1 MAVSEAQTL
10 PTVTAVEREPEHGT
24 GTPPQ
29 HHNNADST
37 SVSSASTVHK
47 PSEALNEKSE
57 TFATDVLEQEKG
69 KEEEVQA
76 DAGTETEDHT
86 NYPHGLKL
94 VTLIIAL
101 CLAVFLVA
109 LDQTIIATAIPKIT
123 DRFRSVNDIGWYGSA
138 YFLTSTALQPS
149 FGRIYKVFQIKWV
162 FLSAIGVFE
171 LGSLICAVAPSST
184 ALIVGRAIA
193 GIGVGGIFSGSLV
206 IIAHS
211 VPLIRRPLVFGVFG
225 AMWGLASV
233 AGPLLGGVFTDKLSW
248 RWCFYINLPIGAF
261 SVVVVLFV
269 LHIPQDPKL
278 SEKPL
283 LKRVMELDLIGAG
296 ILIPAIIM
304 LLLAVQWGG
313 STYAWSNSR
322 IIGLFVGAGLMLV
335 LFSISQW
342 RLGEAATIP
351 PRLLKQRTLMAACAF
366 VFFFGAGI
374 FILMYYLPLYLQ
386 SVKGSS
392 PTESGIQILPL
403 MLSTVLTSIIGGIM
417 VTIIGYY
424 TPILMGASA
433 LMAVGY
439 GLISTWTVDS
449 PFGEWFGYQIVAG
462 LGAGFGF
469 NLPLVAVQTALPMA
483 DIPQGTVLLM
493 FCQSLGGALFIAV
506 GQSVFS
512 NGLVEGAAKYAPDL
526 DPQFLLRT
534 GATAIRSA
542 LEQSGMEGELRQ
554 AIQAYVY
561 ALKDCYRVSVAVSCV
576 AFIASC
582 LLEWKNVKKAKQ
594 GGGEAIPVMA

>member
-1 MAVSEAQTL
+1 MGVPEDQTSPNAAV
-10 PTVTAVEREPEHGT
+10 PEHI
-24 GTPPQ
+24 PQ
-29 HHNNADST
+29 EQARHQNNLDST
-37 SVSSASTVHK
+37 SVSSASINK
-47 PSEALNEKSE
+47 ADEALDEKDPKLASE
-57 TFATDVLEQEKG
+57 VVEDGGKG
-69 KEEEVQA
+69 EDTRRPSQI
-76 DAGTETEDHT
+76 EDHSK
-86 NYPHGLKL
+86 YPHGFKL

-123 DRFRSVNDIGWYGSA
+123 DRFHSVNDIGWYGSA

-149 FGRIYKVFQIKWV
+149 FGRVYKVFQIKWI
-162 FLSAIGVFE
+162 FLGAIGVFE
-171 LGSLICAVAPSST
+171 VGSLVCATAPSST
-184 ALIVGRAIA
+184 ALIVGRAVA
-193 GIGVGGIFSGSLV
+193 GIGVGGIFSGALV

-211 VPLIRRPLVFGVFG
+211 VPLIRRPMVFGMFG

-233 AGPLLGGVFTDKLSW
+233 AGPLLGGVFTDKVSW

-269 LHIPQDPKL
+269 LHIPQDP
-278 SEKPL
+278 EIA
-283 LKRVMELDLIGAG
+283 KRPIFKRILELDLIGAS

-313 STYAWSNSR
+313 STYAWNSSR

-366 VFFFGAGI
+366 VFFFGAGV

-392 PTESGIQILPL
+392 PTKSGIQILPF
-403 MLSTVLTSIIGGIM
+403 MLSTVLTSIIGGIL

-424 TPILMGASA
+424 TPLLIGAAA
-433 LMAVGY
+433 LMTIGY
-439 GLISTWTVDS
+439 GLITTWTIDS
-449 PFGEWFGYQIVAG
+449 PLREWFGYQLPAG

-512 NGLVEGAAKYAPDL
+512 NGLVKGTAKYAPNL
-526 DPQFLLRT
+526 DPDLLLHT
-534 GATAIRSA
+534 GATAIRGV
-542 LEQSGMEGELRQ
+542 LDKQGMEGELRQ
-554 AIQAYVY
+554 ALEAYVY
-561 ALKDCYRVSVAVSCV
+561 GLKDCYRVSVAVAAASV
-576 AFIASC
+576 IAACFFEFKS
-582 LLEWKNVKKAKQ
+582 VKKASKER
-594 GGGEAIPVMA
+594 GAAAPAMA

>member
-1 MAVSEAQTL
+1 MGVSKDQVPPPA
-10 PTVTAVEREPEHGT
+10 TVPEQDSEQGPRT
-24 GTPPQ
+24 NGY
-29 HHNNADST
+29 NADST

-47 PSEALNEKSE
+47 ADEAVDEKDGKLAADVSER
-57 TFATDVLEQEKG
+57 EKG
-69 KEEEVQA
+69 KEEEIHV
-76 DAGTETEDHT
+76 DAASETEDHT

-94 VTLIIAL
+94 VTLVIAL
-101 CLAVFLVA
+101 SLAVFLVA

-123 DRFRSVNDIGWYGSA
+123 DHFNSINDIGWYGSA

-149 FGRIYKVFQIKWV
+149 FGRVYKVFQIKWV
-162 FLSAIGVFE
+162 FLSAIAVFE

-184 ALIVGRAIA
+184 TLIVGRAVA
-193 GIGVGGIFSGSLV
+193 GIGVGGIFSGALV

-211 VPLIRRPLVFGVFG
+211 VPLIRRPLVFGLFG

-233 AGPLLGGVFTDKLSW
+233 AGPLLGGVFTDKVSW

-278 SEKPL
+278 SEKPI
-283 LKRVMELDLIGAG
+283 LKRVMELDLLGAA

-313 STYAWSNSR
+313 STYAWNNSR
-322 IIGLFVGAGLMLV
+322 IIGLFVGAGLMLI
-335 LFSISQW
+335 LFAVSQW

-351 PRLLKQRTLMAACAF
+351 PRLLKQRTLMAACGF
-366 VFFFGAGI
+366 VFFFGAGV
-374 FILMYYLPLYLQ
+374 FILIYYLPLYLQ

-403 MLSTVLTSIIGGIM
+403 MLSTVLTSIVGGIL

-424 TPILMGASA
+424 TPLLIGASA
-433 LMAVGY
+433 LMTVGY
-439 GLISTWTVDS
+439 GLITTWTVDS
-449 PFGEWFGYQIVAG
+449 PFREWFGYQIIAG

-469 NLPLVAVQTALPMA
+469 NLPLVAVQTTLPLA

-512 NGLVEGAAKYAPDL
+512 NGLVEGVVKYAPDL
-526 DPQFLLRT
+526 DPQFLLNT
-534 GATAIRSA
+534 GATAIRST
-542 LEQSGMEGELRQ
+542 LQNTGREGELRQ

-561 ALKDCYRVSVAVSCV
+561 ALKDCYRVSLAVSCM
-576 AFIASC
+576 AFVASC
-582 LLEWKNVKKAKQ
+582 FLEWKSVKKAKQ
-594 GGGEAIPVMA
+594 GGGGEAIPVMA

>member
-1 MAVSEAQTL
+1 M
-10 PTVTAVEREPEHGT
+10 VTASEREPEQGP
-24 GTPPQ
+24 TPPYQ
-29 HHNNADST
+29 NNVDTT

-47 PSEALNEKSE
+47 PTDTLNEQEEKS
-57 TFATDVLEQEKG
+57 AAAVLEKEKG
-69 KEEEVQA
+69 EEGDIQV
-76 DAGTETEDHT
+76 DAETETEDHT

-123 DRFRSVNDIGWYGSA
+123 DRFHSVNDIGWYGSA

-248 RWCFYINLPIGAF
+248 RWCFYINLPVGAF

-283 LKRVMELDLIGAG
+283 LKRVMELDLVGAG
-296 ILIPAIIM
+296 ILIPAIVM

-313 STYAWSNSR
+313 STYPWSNSR

-335 LFSISQW
+335 LFSVSQW

-351 PRLLKQRTLMAACAF
+351 PRLLKQRTLMAACGF

-542 LEQSGMEGELRQ
+542 LQQSGMEGELRQ

-582 LLEWKNVKKAKQ
+582 FLEWKNVKKAKQ
-594 GGGEAIPVMA
+594 AGGGEAIPVMA